1 MKDTGLSA
9 SYSYSIVSCM
19 MYGIETGNMNNLMLR
34 DVVVHHTA
42 PLCFSRWTSWWV
54 GDVIWEASPATCCVP
69 MPTCPFATPLGS

>member
-1 MKDTGLSA
+1 MKHKSNIAREREREMKDTGLSA

-42 PLCFSRWTSWWV
+42 PLCFSR
-54 GDVIWEASPATCCVP
+54 
-69 MPTCPFATPLGS
+69 